1 MKTIVILS
9 DTHGFRRGIDEIEHL
24 FAENDMV
31 IHLGDTSADG
41 NYIRTKF
48 PAKTI
53 VINGNCDLP
62 ALGDDEK
69 VIEVENIKIFACH
82 GHKFSV
88 KTTLAQLAARAKELG
103 CAVALYGHTHRA
115 RADIIDGVTLINP
128 GAGSRYGER
137 SYLYLVVSGD
147 KFTYKTVSI
156 G

>member
-88 KTTLAQLAARAKELG
+88 KKT
-103 CAVALYGHTHRA
+103 ALKGRG
-115 RADIIDGVTLINP
+115 R
-128 GAGSRYGER
+128 
-137 SYLYLVVSGD
+137 
-147 KFTYKTVSI
+147 KTVLSKSLKTCVLR
-156 G
+156 

>member
-1 MKTIVILS
+1 MKSSIFLPRTIWS
-9 DTHGFRRGIDEIEHL
+9 Y
-24 FAENDMV
+24 
-31 IHLGDTSADG
+31 TSATPRQTEIT
-41 NYIRTKF
+41 Y
-48 PAKTI
+48 AQSS
-53 VINGNCDLP
+53 

-88 KTTLAQLAARAKELG
+88 KTTLAKLAARAKELG